1 MRERFRRF
9 ACWVSEAMGSAWA
22 FMLALAVVAVWAIT
36 GPMFRFS
43 EAWQLV
49 INTGTTIVTFLM
61 VFIIQ
66 NSQNREVRA
75 LQLKLDELIV
85 ATRHARNGLLDVE
98 DLSDDD
104 LKRLQKEFV
113 RVGKKASLKDD
124 VQGELEER
132 ERISQPQ

>member
-1 MRERFRRF
+1 
-9 ACWVSEAMGSAWA
+9 
-22 FMLALAVVAVWAIT
+22 MLALSVVIIWAIT

-49 INTGTTIVTFLM
+49 INTGTTIITFLM

-66 NSQNREVRA
+66 NTQNREVRA

-104 LKRLQKEFV
+104 LKRLHEEFTQ
-113 RVGKKASLKDD
+113 VGKASLREQ
-124 VQGELEER
+124 VLGELAER
-132 ERISQPQ
+132 EQERSSRPH